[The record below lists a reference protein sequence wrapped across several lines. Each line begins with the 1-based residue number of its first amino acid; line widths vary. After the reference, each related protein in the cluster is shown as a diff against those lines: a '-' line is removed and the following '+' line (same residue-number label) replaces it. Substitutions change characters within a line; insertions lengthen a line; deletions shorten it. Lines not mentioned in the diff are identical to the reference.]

1 MDCGEAISI
10 ALHIL
15 AGTPDHSVPGPF
27 LRLCLQKATM
37 KDEVI
42 PACKQRLG
50 LLLFIIKVVN
60 FPSLVLLDLM

>member
-1 MDCGEAISI
+1 MDRGEVISI

-37 KDEVI
+37 KDEVTS
-42 PACKQRLG
+42 ACKDLVC
-50 LLLFIIKVVN
+50 FC
-60 FPSLVLLDLM
+60 SL